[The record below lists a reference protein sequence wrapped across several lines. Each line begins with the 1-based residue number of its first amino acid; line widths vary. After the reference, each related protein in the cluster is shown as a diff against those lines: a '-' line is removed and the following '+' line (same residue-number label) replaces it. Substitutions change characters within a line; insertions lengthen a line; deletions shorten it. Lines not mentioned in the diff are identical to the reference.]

1 MTRKRWN
8 DYSTGQRRAIGAL
21 GACQL
26 ALAVAA
32 WIDLARRPAD
42 RVAGPKPWW
51 AAVIAVNFV
60 GPIAYFRWGRKTH
73 LGPQWTEMEPVAG
86 AADDLSSVRSIVF
99 DRPRTGRTPPRRSW

>member
-1 MTRKRWN
+1 VTRKRWN

-51 AAVIAVNFV
+51 AVVIAVNFV
-60 GPIAYFRWGRKTH
+60 GPIAYFCWGRKTD
-73 LGPQWTEMEPVAG
+73 LGPQWTEMEPVAMP
-86 AADDLSSVRSIVF
+86 ADYVEEARA
-99 DRPRTGRTPPRRSW
+99 